1 MTNEEKLK
9 AIRPWIDPE
18 ERVTVNFLDEQDL
31 NAEVTGCNDELV
43 DISLE
48 TRIPHIKQHISVPL
62 RRAEVSEDLS
72 HYTRNPDRPLK
83 HRRLMLLIN
92 DKRPPI
98 VY

>member
-1 MTNEEKLK
+1 MTNEEKLE

-18 ERVTVNFLDEQDL
+18 ERVTVNFLDEQGL
-31 NAEVTGCNDELV
+31 NAEVAACSNELV
-43 DISLE
+43 ELSFE
-48 TRIPHIKQHISVPL
+48 TRVPHTKQHISIPL
-62 RRAEVSEDLS
+62 RRAEVSEDPS
-72 HYTRNPDRPLK
+72 HYTRDPDRPLK

>member
-18 ERVTVNFLDEQDL
+18 ERVTVNFLDEQGL
-31 NAEVTGCNDELV
+31 NAEVTGCTDELV
-43 DISLE
+43 DLSLE
-48 TRIPHIKQHISVPL
+48 TRVPHIKQHISVPL

-72 HYTRNPDRPLK
+72 HYTRDPDRPLK

>member
-43 DISLE
+43 DLSLE
-48 TRIPHIKQHISVPL
+48 TRVPHIKQRISVPL

-72 HYTRNPDRPLK
+72 HYTRNPDRLLK